1 MPCLLKTRLLA
12 GFLCPGETVGIS
24 LLAMDSSTL
33 RLSSLPALLLT
44 TIAGKPAPT
53 RGRAHTET
61 VGISLLAMDSSTLR
75 LSSLPALSLT
85 TIASKLAP
93 TRVVPMLRPVK

>member
-1 MPCLLKTRLLA
+1 MSCSLKTRLLA

-33 RLSSLPALLLT
+33 RLSSLPALSLT

-53 RGRAHTET
+53 MDRVCR
-61 VGISLLAMDSSTLR
+61 SQLAGDGLQG
-75 LSSLPALSLT
+75 A
-85 TIASKLAP
+85 AFNQV
-93 TRVVPMLRPVK
+93 TRVFVSDHRQQAGSYTVVPMLRPVK